1 MEPDI
6 IIKIAGMGLL
16 IAMVCQILTKA
27 GRDDIATLATVAGII
42 AVLFVVLDMAVDLFN
57 RVQAAFHFS

>member
-27 GRDDIATLATVAGII
+27 GREDIATLATVAGII

-57 RVQAAFHFS
+57 RVQAAFQFS